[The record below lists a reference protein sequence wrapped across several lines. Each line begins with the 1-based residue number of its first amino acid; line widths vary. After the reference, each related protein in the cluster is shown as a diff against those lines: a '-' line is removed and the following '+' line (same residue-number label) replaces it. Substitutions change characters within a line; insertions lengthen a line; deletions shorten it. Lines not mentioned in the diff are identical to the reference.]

1 MIQSFFPS
9 FLKEAHKHQAR
20 RFSARKTAL
29 FTVFPEFVFGRPAA
43 WRFTLKKGI
52 VNDGFGAG
60 DRAVIEEFFMKNED
74 FRRAGHQFVDWIA
87 DYFGNIEKYPV
98 VSRLEPGDVK
108 KMIPAVPPVRG
119 ESMEA
124 IFKDFEDL
132 ILPGITHWQ
141 HPGWFAYF
149 PANNSP
155 ASVLGELLTAGIG
168 AQCMSWQ
175 TSPAA
180 TELEEVVL
188 DWLRQMIGLPAGF
201 SGVIQDTA
209 STSTLCAM
217 LSAREKATGFGAN
230 ESGLSGLTPPLT
242 AYASEEVHSS
252 ADKGVRIAGIGRANF
267 RKLPTDARF
276 ALIPEKLEE
285 AVVRDREAG
294 LVPAFAMATVGTTS
308 SGAIDPLRAVGE
320 ICRKHGVWFHIDAAW
335 AGTAALLPEK
345 RWILDGAELAD
356 SLVFN
361 PHKWM
366 VTNFDCSA
374 YFVRDPAALVR
385 TFEIH
390 PEYLRTGVDAKVK
403 NYRDWGIQLGR
414 RFRALKLWF
423 VVRSYGV
430 EGLQAMVREHIRLA
444 GLVKDWV
451 EVDRR
456 FELLAPVDLGL
467 VCFRLNDGRDEAG
480 LDELNRRFLARVNAG
495 GTIFLTHTMLRDR
508 FALRFVVGARTTE
521 ERHVRAA
528 WDVIA
533 TAASAV
539 LRS

>member
-1 MIQSFFPS
+1 
-9 FLKEAHKHQAR
+9 
-20 RFSARKTAL
+20 
-29 FTVFPEFVFGRPAA
+29 
-43 WRFTLKKGI
+43 
-52 VNDGFGAG
+52 
-60 DRAVIEEFFMKNED
+60 MKNDD
-74 FRRAGHQFVDWIA
+74 FRRSGHQIVDWIA
-87 DYFGNIEKYPV
+87 DYFENIEKYPV
-98 VSRLEPGDVK
+98 LARVEPGDIK
-108 KMIPAVPPVRG
+108 KLIPAVPPARG
-119 ESMEA
+119 EAMEG
-124 IFKDFEDL
+124 IFQDFEKSL
-132 ILPGITHWQ
+132 LPGITHWQ
-141 HPGWFAYF
+141 HPGWFGFF

-155 ASVLGELLTAGIG
+155 ASVLGELLTAGLG
-168 AQCMSWQ
+168 AQCMVWQ

-180 TELEEVVL
+180 AELEEVVL

-209 STSTLCAM
+209 STATLCAL
-217 LSAREKATGFGAN
+217 LSARERATGFESN
-230 ESGLSGLTPPLT
+230 ESGLKLPLIV
-242 AYASEEVHSS
+242 YASEEVHSS
-252 ADKGVRIAGIGRANF
+252 ADKGVKIAGFGRKNF
-267 RKLPTDARF
+267 RRIPTDARF
-276 ALIPEKLEE
+276 SLIPEKLEE
-285 AVVRDREAG
+285 ALVRDKDAG
-294 LVPAFAMATVGTTS
+294 LVPACVMATVGTTS

-320 ICRKHGVWFHIDAAW
+320 ICRKYGVWFHVDAAW

-374 YFVRDPAALVR
+374 YFVRDPASLIR

-390 PEYLRTGVDAKVK
+390 PEYLKTVVDPKVK

-451 EVDRR
+451 EADAR

-467 VCFRLNDGRDEAG
+467 VCFRLNDGRDETG
-480 LDELNRRFLARVNAG
+480 LNELNRRFLERINAAG
-495 GTIFLTHTMLRDR
+495 PVFLTHTTLRGKYTV
-508 FALRFVVGARTTE
+508 RFVVGQRTTE
-521 ERHVRAA
+521 ERHVRGA
-528 WDVIA
+528 WDVIS
-533 TAASAV
+533 AAADEV